1 MLKKYNSAI
10 LKMGQKLLK
19 KMQKKLKNILDVEK
33 SVYICTER
41 LRGID
46 NCSIKFYLPNKN
58 VLYDKKI

>member
-1 MLKKYNSAI
+1 
-10 LKMGQKLLK
+10 MGQKLLK